1 MLTMQDALLTLTRYW
16 TERGCMIVQP
26 FNTEVGAGTHNPA
39 TILRVLGGEPWRVA
53 YVEPSVRPDDSRYG
67 FNPNRLQTHTQFQVI
82 LKPDPGDPQELYLGS
97 LRALGIDTAAH
108 DVRFVEDNW
117 ASPALGAWGL
127 GWEVWL
133 DGQEITQFTYFQQ
146 AGGQSLDPVSVEI
159 TYGIERILMALQ
171 EVRHFTEIAY
181 APGVSYGEVFGQS
194 EYEMSRYYLDEAD
207 IDTVRRMYAEFA
219 AEARRLIDAR
229 LPVPAHT
236 YVLKCSHAFNILD
249 SRGAVSTTERATSF
263 TQMRGM
269 SREVAALWRDRR
281 VELGSPLGETP
292 RPAAATPAVVDP
304 AVVPTGP
311 ATLLFEIGVEELPA
325 AEVTRQTEAVRA
337 ALVER
342 LAATRLT
349 HGEVLV
355 RGTPRRIVAVVADVA
370 PREPDVERV
379 VRGPRR
385 AAAYD
390 AAGEPTKAATGFVRG
405 QGGDVADLTVVEYRG
420 VEHVAL
426 VRTDV
431 GRPATEVLAE
441 VLGTVLAGLRAE
453 RNMRWNDP
461 ELSFSRPVR
470 WVVALLGAAV
480 VPVAVSTLA
489 AGATSRGHRR
499 AGSPPIEVAGADG
512 YADLLAGHSVLLDPA
527 TRRELIVDEAAKLA
541 AEHQGT
547 IDLDLEGD
555 VLAEVTNLV
564 EYPRPVLGSFEQR
577 YLELP
582 AEILTTVMHKHQRY
596 LVVRDAAGALLPC
609 FVTIADGAVDVPLV
623 RAGNEAV
630 LRARFEDAAFFFD
643 ADLKVPLATFR
654 AGLAKLTFEQ
664 RLGSVA
670 DRADRIARLAGV
682 LADRL
687 GTGEG
692 AATSGG
698 TATSGGLPPQDR
710 ATLDR
715 AGALAKF
722 DLATQMVIELSSL
735 AGTMA
740 REYARRA
747 GEPEAVAVAL
757 YEMELPRRAG
767 GVLPQTVPG
776 ALLALADRLD
786 LLAGLFALDAAPTGS
801 SDPFGLRRA
810 ALGVTAILA
819 QRPELAGLAV
829 ADMLAEA
836 AKLIPVP
843 MSQEALEQADA
854 FVRGRFTQQLLDT
867 GVDHRLVAA
876 VAPLTARP
884 ARAASTVAELR
895 VLVEDPS
902 FARLAAAVGRIRR
915 IVPADT
921 APGIAIADLVDPVDH
936 RLAQAATELSRQLVV
951 RTSGRAPEL
960 VDFVAAAAALPEAVE
975 AFFDGVMVMAEEPA
989 LRAARLGLL
998 AEIRDV
1004 AGEVLDWDALG
1015 ALPTASAGAVD
1026 AS

>member
-67 FNPNRLQTHTQFQVI
+67 FNPNRLQTHTQFQVV
-82 LKPDPGDPQELYLGS
+82 LKPDPGNPQELYLGS
-97 LRALGIDTAAH
+97 LQALGIDTAAH

-159 TYGIERILMALQ
+159 TYGIERILMVLQ

-181 APGVSYGEVFGQS
+181 APGVSYGEVFGQA

-207 IDTVRRMYAEFA
+207 IDTVRRMYADCA

-229 LPVPAHT
+229 LPVPAHI

-263 TQMRGM
+263 AQMRGM
-269 SREVAALWRDRR
+269 SREVAQLWRDRR
-281 VELGSPLGETP
+281 DELGDPLGEAP
-292 RPAAATPAVVDP
+292 RLAPAVARPVDP
-304 AVVPTGP
+304 AAVPAGP
-311 ATLLFEIGVEELPA
+311 ATLLFEIGTEELPA
-325 AEVTRQTEAVRA
+325 AEVTRQTAAVRA

-349 HGEVLV
+349 YGELRVQ
-355 RGTPRRIVAVVADVA
+355 GTPRRIVAIVDDVA

-385 AAAYD
+385 SAAYD
-390 AAGEPTKAATGFVRG
+390 DQGAPTKAATGFVRG
-405 QGGDVADLTVVEYRG
+405 QGGDVADLTVVEHRG

-426 VRTDV
+426 VRTDT

-441 VLGTVLAGLRAE
+441 VLGAVLGGLRAE

-470 WVVALLGAAV
+470 WVVALLGGAV

-489 AGATSRGHRR
+489 AGSTTRGHRR
-499 AGSPPIEVAGADG
+499 AGSPPIEVTGAVG
-512 YADLLAGHSVLLDPA
+512 YPELLAENSVLLDPA
-527 TRRELIVDEAAKLA
+527 ARRELIVDEAAKLA
-541 AEHQGT
+541 AEHAGT
-547 IDLDLEGD
+547 IDLDTEAD
-555 VLAEVTNLV
+555 VLEEVTNLV
-564 EYPRPVLGSFEQR
+564 EFPRPVLGSFEPR
-577 YLELP
+577 YLDLP

-596 LVVRDAAGALLPC
+596 LAVRDTAGALLPC
-609 FVTIADGAVDVPLV
+609 FVTVADGAVDVPLV

-630 LRARFEDAAFFFD
+630 VRARFEDAAFFFD
-643 ADLKVPLATFR
+643 ADLKVPLETFR

-670 DRADRIARLAGV
+670 DRAERIARLAG
-682 LADRL
+682 LFADRL
-687 GTGEG
+687 
-692 AATSGG
+692 ATSDAG
-698 TATSGGLPPQDR
+698 ALSPAER
-710 ATLDR
+710 RTLDR
-715 AGALAKF
+715 AGELAKF

-757 YEMELPRRAG
+757 HEMELPRRAG
-767 GVLPQTVPG
+767 GTLPATVPG
-776 ALLALADRLD
+776 ALLALADRID

-819 QRPELAGLAV
+819 ERPELAGITV

-836 AKLIPVP
+836 AKLVPVP
-843 MSQEALEQADA
+843 VPEAALEQADA
-854 FVRGRFTQQLLDT
+854 FVRGRFAQYLLDT
-867 GVDHRLVAA
+867 GVDHRLVGALR
-876 VAPLTARP
+876 PLTGRP
-884 ARAASTVAELR
+884 GQAMVTLQALR
-895 VLVEDPS
+895 PLVETAS
-902 FARLAAAVGRIRR
+902 FARLAAALGRVRR
-915 IVPADT
+915 IVPADV
-921 APGIAIADLVDPVDH
+921 APGIEISALVDPADH
-936 RLAQAATELSRQLVV
+936 RLAQAVTELSRQLAA
-951 RTSGRAPEL
+951 RTAGRLPGL
-960 VDFVAAAAALPEAVE
+960 DDFVAAAGQLPDAVDG
-975 AFFDGVMVMAEEPA
+975 FFDAVLVMADDPA

-1004 AGEVLDWDALG
+1004 AAEVLDWDALG
-1015 ALPTASAGAVD
+1015 PLPAAPGGAD
-1026 AS
+1026 GPTGT

>member
-26 FNTEVGAGTHNPA
+26 FNTEVGAGTYNPA

-67 FNPNRLQTHTQFQVI
+67 LNPNRLQTHTQFQVI

-97 LRALGIDTAAH
+97 LRALGVDTAAH

-117 ASPALGAWGL
+117 TSPALGAWGL

-159 TYGIERILMALQ
+159 TYGIERIMMALQ
-171 EVRHFTEIAY
+171 EVRHFAEIAY
-181 APGVSYGEVFGQS
+181 APGASYGEVFGQA
-194 EYEMSRYYLDEAD
+194 EFEMSRYYLDEAD
-207 IDTVRRMYAEFA
+207 IDAVRRMYGEFA
-219 AEARRLIDAR
+219 AEARRLLDAR
-229 LPVPAHT
+229 LPVPAHS

-263 TQMRGM
+263 AQMRGM
-269 SREVAALWRDRR
+269 SREVATLWRERR

-292 RPAAATPAVVDP
+292 RPAPAVPAAVDP
-304 AVVPTGP
+304 AAVPSGP
-311 ATLLFEIGVEELPA
+311 ATLLFEIGTEELPA
-325 AEVTRQTEAVRA
+325 AEVGRQTEAVRA

-342 LAATRLT
+342 LAGTRLA
-349 HGEVLV
+349 HGSVLV
-355 RGTPRRIVAVVADVA
+355 RGTPRRIVAVVEEVA
-370 PREPDVERV
+370 VREPDVEQV

-385 AAAYD
+385 SAAYD
-390 AAGEPTKAATGFVRG
+390 AQGEPTKAATGFVRG
-405 QGGDVADLTVVEYRG
+405 QGAAVADLTVVEHRG

-426 VRTDV
+426 VRTDT
-431 GRPATEVLAE
+431 GRPAIEVLAE
-441 VLGTVLAGLRAE
+441 VLGAVLTGLRSE

-470 WVVALLGAAV
+470 WVVALLGGSV

-489 AGATSRGHRR
+489 AGTTSRGHRR
-499 AGSPPIEVAGADG
+499 AGSPPIEVRGADG
-512 YADLLAGHSVLLDPA
+512 YAELLAASSVLLDPA
-527 TRRELIVDEAAKLA
+527 ARRELIVDEATKLA
-541 AEHQGT
+541 AEQHGV
-547 IDLDLEGD
+547 IDLELEAD
-555 VLAEVTNLV
+555 VIDEVTNLV
-564 EYPRPVLGSFEQR
+564 EYPRPVLGSFERR

-582 AEILTTVMHKHQRY
+582 PEILTTVMHKHQRY
-596 LVVRDAAGALLPC
+596 LAVRDTAGALQPC
-609 FVTIADGAVDVPLV
+609 FVTVADGAVEVPLV

-630 LRARFEDAAFFFD
+630 LRSRFEDAAFFFD

-654 AGLAKLTFEQ
+654 KGLAKLTFEQ

-670 DRADRIARLAGV
+670 DRADRIAALAGR

-687 GTGEG
+687 GSSAG
-692 AATSGG
+692 A
-698 TATSGGLPPQDR
+698 GLSALDR

-715 AGALAKF
+715 AGELAKF

-767 GVLPQTVPG
+767 GTLPRTVPG

-786 LLAGLFALDAAPTGS
+786 LLTGLFALDAAPTGS
-801 SDPFGLRRA
+801 SDQFGLRRA

-819 QRPELAGLAV
+819 GRPELAGLTV

-836 AKLIPVP
+836 AKLLPVP
-843 MSQEALEQADA
+843 VSETALEQADA
-854 FVRGRFTQQLLDT
+854 FVRGRFTQQLLDA
-867 GVDHRLVAA
+867 GADHRLVGALR
-876 VAPLTARP
+876 PLTGRP
-884 ARAASTVAELR
+884 ARAASTLRELR
-895 VLVEDPS
+895 TLADSPD
-902 FARLAAAVGRIRR
+902 FARLAAAVGRVRR
-915 IVPADT
+915 IVPAEA
-921 APGIAIADLVDPVDH
+921 APGIVIGDLVDPADH
-936 RLAQAATELSRQLVV
+936 RLAQVATELSRQLVV
-951 RTSGRAPEL
+951 RSSGRAPEL
-960 VDFVAAAAALPEAVE
+960 ADFVAVAGQLPEAVE
-975 AFFDGVMVMAEEPA
+975 AFFDAVMVMADDPA
-989 LRAARLGLL
+989 VRAARLGLL

-1004 AGEVLDWDALG
+1004 AAEVLDWDALG
-1015 ALPTASAGAVD
+1015 TLPITLAGPAD
-1026 AS
+1026 GT